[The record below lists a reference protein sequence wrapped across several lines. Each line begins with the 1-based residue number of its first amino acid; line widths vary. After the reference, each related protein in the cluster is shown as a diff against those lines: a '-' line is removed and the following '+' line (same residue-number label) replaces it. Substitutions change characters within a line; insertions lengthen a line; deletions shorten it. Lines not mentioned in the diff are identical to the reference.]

1 MTVPNI
7 PRIDGHAASR
17 ALLHSSRR
25 WAGTVAWLCA
35 AVLAACT
42 PPPQPSPQTAT
53 ADTLAVSAA
62 IDTVEMVYAVPPPP
76 LCASLDALEHRARS
90 AAGDGEHALAHRL
103 ARAMLRLLENEDA
116 ASGLASYELEEY
128 YSRIARIYA
137 DLLPPSYAD
146 SVDEAISMQV
156 FQNQLFRAY
165 DSLAAHADDSVVAR
179 MVACQRT
186 TQYGLPLVFNNRVR
200 ASLAFFAQAHKA
212 HMERWLGRARVYLP
226 AITELLTDSGLP
238 TDLGY
243 LPLIESGFNPRA
255 YSYAHASGIWQ
266 FIPSTAKIYGLRR
279 SYWIDERRDPLRS
292 TVAAIAYMKKLYRDF
307 EDWFLVL
314 ASYNCG
320 ENGTRRAIE
329 RAGTADYWQL
339 KLPKQTMEYV
349 PRYIAALVVARNP
362 SCFDLSVDTATM
374 QAPDTVH
381 VSDCIDLGKIAKGI
395 GVPADTLESLNPHI
409 LRWCTPPDVDDVIL
423 YLPHGAAGRF
433 RTFARSL
440 TPADKVKWTRYRI
453 RPGDNLISIA
463 RRFNTSVPAIRSVNK
478 LRTSH
483 IVAGK
488 MLFIPIEA
496 GSDWSPPPER
506 AQTAKSEKAP
516 QGAIRY
522 LVKHGETLSEIARL
536 FNTST
541 EQICRWNGV
550 RDADE
555 VQAGSVILLHLQP
568 GAAERSASASRT
580 SAKAPRGKKKVYR
593 VRRGDNLSSI
603 SARLGVEL
611 GELLAWNG
619 KSRSSALIQ
628 PGEELVYY
636 VAGSEGGGIPVS
648 RSEGDTIVYQVQ
660 PGDNLTK
667 VAELFYVR
675 VDDLVRINGL
685 PRSGLIRTGDLLKVP
700 MTKGRGGNTGGT
712 GGDGRLIYYEVKR
725 GDNLWNISQLF
736 GVPLKQL
743 YSSNGLDEDARI
755 MPGDTLKV
763 VLREGQ

>member
-1 MTVPNI
+1 MTVSDSPCI
-7 PRIDGHAASR
+7 GRHIVSRTVHHAGHYGLA
-17 ALLHSSRR
+17 
-25 WAGTVAWLCA
+25 A
-35 AVLAACT
+35 AVWVSIVVLARCT
-42 PPPQPSPQTAT
+42 PPPKPVPETAG
-53 ADTLAVSAA
+53 AVDTLATIA
-62 IDTVEMVYAVPPPP
+62 IDTTEAIRAVPPPP
-76 LCASLDALEHRARS
+76 LCASLDALERRAR
-90 AAGDGEHALAHRL
+90 AAAENGEHALAHRL
-103 ARAMLRLLENEDA
+103 ARTMLRLLEQGDEA
-116 ASGLASYELEEY
+116 TGLAGYELERY
-128 YSRIARIYA
+128 YSRIARMYA
-137 DLLPPSYAD
+137 DMLPPAYAD
-146 SVDEAISMQV
+146 SVDEAIAMQV

-186 TQYGLPLVFNNRVR
+186 TQYGLPLVFNDRVR
-200 ASLAFFAQAHKA
+200 TSLAFFAQARKGQ
-212 HMERWLGRARVYLP
+212 MERWLERAHVYLP

-238 TDLGY
+238 TDLAY
-243 LPLIESGFNPRA
+243 VPLIESGFNPRA

-292 TVAAIAYMKKLYRDF
+292 TIAAIAYMKKLYREF
-307 EDWFLVL
+307 GDWFLVL

-320 ENGTRRAIE
+320 ENGTRRAIR
-329 RAGTADYWQL
+329 RAGTADYWRL
-339 KLPKQTMEYV
+339 LLPKQTMEYV

-362 SCFDLSVDTATM
+362 SCFDLCVDSATAVP
-374 QAPDTVH
+374 PDTVH

-395 GVPADTLESLNPHI
+395 GVSADTLEMLNPHI

-423 YLPHGAAGRF
+423 YVPDGAAQTF
-433 RTFARSL
+433 RKFAESL

-453 RPGDNLISIA
+453 RRGDNLISIA

-478 LRTSH
+478 LRSSR

-488 MLFIPIEA
+488 KLFIPIAA
-496 GSDWSPPPER
+496 GSDWNPPPARER
-506 AQTAKSEKAP
+506 TPAAEKTP

-522 LVKHGETLSEIARL
+522 LVKQGETLSEIARL
-536 FNTST
+536 FNTSV

-550 RDADE
+550 HDADE
-555 VQAGSVILLHLQP
+555 VRAGSVILLHLRP
-568 GAAERSASASRT
+568 GSSSRSTARSS
-580 SAKAPRGKKKVYR
+580 SKKPPRGTKKVYR

-619 KSRSSALIQ
+619 KSRSSALIR
-628 PGEELVYY
+628 PGDELVYY
-636 VAGSEGGGIPVS
+636 VAAAEGEGVPVS
-648 RSEGDTIVYQVQ
+648 RSDGDTIVYQVQ

-667 VAELFYVR
+667 IAELFYVG
-675 VDDLVRINGL
+675 VDELIRINGL
-685 PRSGLIRTGDLLKVP
+685 PRNGLIRTGDLVKVP
-700 MTKGRGGNTGGT
+700 MAKDRPRGGGE
-712 GGDGRLIYYEVKR
+712 GDGGRLIYYEVKR

-743 YSSNGLDEDARI
+743 YSSNGLDEHARI